1 MEQPS
6 HDISPEAKEH
16 APRNFFVLILHTVL
30 FRIGWVFKTES
41 ILMPGFLYTL
51 TASGAIRGFLPL
63 ISRFGQ
69 SIPPLIAAHW
79 ISKRP
84 VKKWAFFGTALLV
97 CLPWIILAALIL
109 VVSEDHRTLM
119 VFAFLSLYTLH
130 WLVCG
135 TVNLLHGTM
144 LGKLVP
150 VLQRG
155 QFVGISELL
164 RGLFSIAAV
173 YILMSAWLD
182 EGVVGYSKIFGA
194 TGAFFLLAA
203 LSLWG
208 IKEPLDD
215 TSDNDG
221 TLWEFVLGLV
231 HLVRRDRNF
240 RRLIGVIFLFYAN
253 FLLFPHYTVFG
264 METLRLG
271 EESFVGFLI
280 AQAGANALISPLS
293 GHIADRRGNRITL
306 RGLIFL
312 SACIPLV
319 AVGISVLPLHLGRR
333 LYWIVFA
340 CIGFIP
346 VSQRI
351 TTNYVLEM
359 APQSLHAQYLGT
371 LNLVRMLPVLISPLV
386 GWAMDLFSFQPV
398 LLVCSGLIFCSGV
411 MTLWLKEPRLTFLQA
426 RKKR

>member
-1 MEQPS
+1 MEQPP

-16 APRNFFVLILHTVL
+16 APRNFLVLTLHTVL

-41 ILMPGFLYTL
+41 ILMPGFLHTL
-51 TASGAIRGFLPL
+51 TPSGAIRGFLPL

-79 ISKRP
+79 ITKRS
-84 VKKWAFFGTALLV
+84 VKKWVFFSTALLV
-97 CLPWIILAALIL
+97 CLPWGILAVLIL
-109 VVSEDHRTLM
+109 VASEGHRTLM
-119 VFAFLSLYTLH
+119 VLAFLILYAFH

-135 TVNLLHGTM
+135 IVNLLHGTM
-144 LGKLVP
+144 LGKLIP
-150 VLQRG
+150 VLKRG
-155 QFVGISELL
+155 RFVGLSELL
-164 RGLFSIAAV
+164 RGLFAVAAV
-173 YILMSAWLD
+173 FVLMPAWLD
-182 EGVVGYSKIFGA
+182 EGVIGYSKIFGA
-194 TGAFFLLAA
+194 TGFFFLLGA
-203 LSLWG
+203 LSLLG
-208 IKEPLDD
+208 IEEPVDD
-215 TSDNDG
+215 TSANDG

-231 HLVRRDRNF
+231 HLVRQDRNF
-240 RRLIGVIFLFYAN
+240 RRLIGVIVLFYVN
-253 FLLFPHYTVFG
+253 LLLFPHYTVFG

-306 RGLIFL
+306 QGLIFL
-312 SACIPLV
+312 SACVPLA
-319 AVGISVLPLHLGRR
+319 AVGISTLPLHLGRR

-371 LNLVRMLPVLISPLV
+371 LNLVRMLPVLISPIV

-411 MTLWLKEPRLTFLQA
+411 MTFWLKEPRLALLQT
-426 RKKR
+426 R